1 LREKAPPGDLT
12 WSQAHVLGRLER
24 DGPATLSILA
34 RGENMRSQ
42 SMGAIGGPLQDAGLV
57 TGSPDP
63 ADGRQTILSVTEKGR
78 ERIRENRAA
87 REDWLLQVMQT
98 KLSPAERDEVAHAL
112 ELLRRIADD

>member
-1 LREKAPPGDLT
+1 M
-12 WSQAHVLGRLER
+12 LGRLER
-24 DGPATLSILA
+24 DGPATLSVLA

-42 SMGAIGGPLQDAGLV
+42 SMGAIVGPLQDAGLV

-78 ERIRENRAA
+78 ERIRENRMA

-98 KLSPAERDEVAHAL
+98 KLSSAERDELAHAL
-112 ELLRRIADD
+112 ELLRRMADA